1 MDDFIAAIKSRLK
14 VAEKLRWSSLII
26 RSGTLQNDLGIVQ
39 RTTMCCNAMRELM
52 QAGDRIIEQ
61 PTKGNG
67 TRVTIE
73 YCIPRDKLT

>member
-1 MDDFIAAIKSRLK
+1 
-14 VAEKLRWSSLII
+14 
-26 RSGTLQNDLGIVQ
+26 
-39 RTTMCCNAMRELM
+39 MCCNAMRELM